1 MSSLA
6 ATQADGYYLPPEYY
20 DSGTYK
26 KKSKNAFAKSK
37 GHNQYEQSGVV
48 RFELP

>member
-26 KKSKNAFAKSK
+26 KKSKNQFANSK
-37 GHNQYEQSGVV
+37 GHNQYVQSGVV